1 MKFLIMKSKKITVN
15 LNKHVKYL
23 FTIVFI
29 AFYLI
34 ASAQIDDKNEE
45 EVNQVKKNKI
55 QTGFYIGSYFANNY
69 SASTYNG
76 YGYDLNGDQN
86 TFLNSVMYQK
96 IKNIYGG
103 GFGQYDQI
111 ANALSVDQGQWEF
124 NESDMPRNMSYIPSI
139 LVGLNFKIPLVNNSA
154 FTFNLNSAKLV
165 VEGNFNIT
173 LLKVSGTNPA
183 LNSNIKTFPIK
194 GSEQRTLF
202 QLGYQKIF
210 GDHQKMNF
218 FLEIGFNG
226 TLTKY
231 NSSTIYINDL
241 QIDLTYTNN
250 INNIPVINSTK
261 NLIGFGIGAY
271 GGLGLNINLNSQ
283 FTAQFLYSPSQEK
296 VNIGNNPTLK
306 IQNGVGFRLYY
317 NF

>member
-1 MKFLIMKSKKITVN
+1 
-15 LNKHVKYL
+15 
-23 FTIVFI
+23 
-29 AFYLI
+29 
-34 ASAQIDDKNEE
+34 
-45 EVNQVKKNKI
+45 
-55 QTGFYIGSYFANNY
+55 
-69 SASTYNG
+69 
-76 YGYDLNGDQN
+76 
-86 TFLNSVMYQK
+86 
-96 IKNIYGG
+96 
-103 GFGQYDQI
+103 
-111 ANALSVDQGQWEF
+111 
-124 NESDMPRNMSYIPSI
+124 
-139 LVGLNFKIPLVNNSA
+139 
-154 FTFNLNSAKLV
+154 
-165 VEGNFNIT
+165 
-173 LLKVSGTNPA
+173 
-183 LNSNIKTFPIK
+183 
-194 GSEQRTLF
+194 
-202 QLGYQKIF
+202 
-210 GDHQKMNF
+210 MNF

>member
-1 MKFLIMKSKKITVN
+1 MKSKKITVN

-29 AFYLI
+29 AFYLV

-165 VEGNFNIT
+165 VEGNFNI
-173 LLKVSGTNPA
+173 
-183 LNSNIKTFPIK
+183 
-194 GSEQRTLF
+194 RTLF